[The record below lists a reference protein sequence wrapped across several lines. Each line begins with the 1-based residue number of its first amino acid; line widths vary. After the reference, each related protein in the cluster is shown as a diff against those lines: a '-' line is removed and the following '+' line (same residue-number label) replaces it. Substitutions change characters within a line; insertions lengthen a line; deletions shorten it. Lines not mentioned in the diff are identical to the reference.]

1 MISGKR
7 KIQFISPKPIVE
19 KTIKKGYMS
28 KNIKT

>member
-1 MISGKR
+1 MISGK